1 MATGRAFAALAFVMR
16 RQPGVLRRVDIS
28 TASDWTENR
37 IMIRYLR
44 TFVVAA
50 EAESFSAAGNR
61 LGLTQSA
68 VSTQIRRLE
77 DELGFPLFDRKA
89 KSVTL
94 CSDGRHALEQATQII
109 DLFDGMKQQRGYP
122 DRGGL
127 NIGAI
132 STVQTSLLPKALQH
146 FRRAQP
152 AASINIAPGV
162 SAELLAKV
170 DSHELDLAVMIKPR
184 LGLPPDLKW
193 IPLVRERYVG
203 IAPKGA
209 PDDLGELLRTQ
220 PFIRYDR
227 RSPGGQLVDRF
238 LKQNGLSTMDIME
251 LDEPSVILNMV
262 SEGLGCSIIPGDLV
276 PVDRTRGIR
285 TLPLPGSP
293 LVREIGILARLAV
306 IDRPSAQTL
315 IDSLAV
321 QASKIRRRAARRLAG
336 A

>member
-1 MATGRAFAALAFVMR
+1 
-16 RQPGVLRRVDIS
+16 
-28 TASDWTENR
+28 
-37 IMIRYLR
+37 MIRYLR

-77 DELGFPLFDRKA
+77 DELGFALFDRKA

-94 CSDGRHALEQATQII
+94 CEEGRHALEQAAQIL
-109 DLFDGMKQQRGYP
+109 DLFDGMKRQRGFP

-132 STVQTSLLPKALQH
+132 STVQASFLPKALQQ
-146 FRRAQP
+146 FRRVQP

-170 DSHELDLAVMIKPR
+170 DSHELDMAVMIKPR

-193 IPLVRERYVG
+193 IPLISEHYVG

-209 PDDLGELLRTQ
+209 PTDLPELLRTH

-227 RSPGGQLVDRF
+227 RSPGGQLVDRY
-238 LKQNGLSTMDIME
+238 LKQHGLSTMDTME

-276 PVDRTRGIR
+276 PVKQTRGISV
-285 TLPLPGSP
+285 LGLPGGP

-306 IDRPSAQTL
+306 LDRPSAQTL
-315 IDSLAV
+315 VDSLAA
-321 QASKIRRRAARRLAG
+321 QASKISGQTKRRAARASHL
-336 A
+336 

>member
-1 MATGRAFAALAFVMR
+1 MRHTNMSTVTGLDN
-16 RQPGVLRRVDIS
+16 Q
-28 TASDWTENR
+28 R

-77 DELGFPLFDRKA
+77 DELGFSLFDRKA

-94 CSDGRHALEQATQII
+94 CEDGWHALEQATQIL
-109 DLFDGMKQQRGYP
+109 DMFDGMKQQRGFA

-132 STVQTSLLPKALQH
+132 STVQASLLPKALQQ
-146 FRRAQP
+146 FRLAQP
-152 AASINIAPGV
+152 TASINIAPGV

-170 DSHELDLAVMIKPR
+170 DSHELDMAVMIKPR

-193 IPLVRERYVG
+193 IPLIRERYVA

-209 PDDLGELLRTQ
+209 SGDLAELLRTH

-227 RSPGGQLVDRF
+227 RSPGGQLVEGY
-238 LKQNGLSTMDIME
+238 LKQNGLSTMDTME

-276 PVDRTRGIR
+276 PVAQTRGIR
-285 TLPLPGSP
+285 TLRLPGNA
-293 LVREIGILARLAV
+293 LLREIGILARLAV
-306 IDRPSAQTL
+306 IDRPSAQTM
-315 IDSLAV
+315 IDSLTA
-321 QASKIRRRAARRLAG
+321 QATRISGRKTRRAASD
-336 A
+336 

>member
-1 MATGRAFAALAFVMR
+1 
-16 RQPGVLRRVDIS
+16 
-28 TASDWTENR
+28 
-37 IMIRYLR
+37 MIRNLR

-50 EAESFSAAGNR
+50 ETESFSAAGNR

-94 CSDGRHALEQATQII
+94 CSEGRHALEQATQIL
-109 DLFDGMKQQRGYP
+109 DLFDGMKQQRGFP
-122 DRGGL
+122 DPRGL

-132 STVQTSLLPKALQH
+132 STVQASLLPKALQH

-152 AASINIAPGV
+152 AASINIAPGI
-162 SAELLAKV
+162 STELLAKV

-193 IPLVRERYVG
+193 IPLIRERYVF
-203 IAPKGA
+203 IAPKGT
-209 PDDLGELLRTQ
+209 PGDLGEVLRTQ

-227 RSPGGQLVDRF
+227 RSPGGQLVDRY
-238 LKQNGLSTMDIME
+238 LKQHGLATMDTME

-262 SEGLGCSIIPGDLV
+262 SEGLGCSIIPGELV
-276 PVDRTRGIR
+276 PVSKARGIK
-285 TLPLPGSP
+285 TLRLPGSP
-293 LVREIGILARLAV
+293 LIREIGILARLEV
-306 IDRPSAQTL
+306 FDRPSTQTFV
-315 IDSLAV
+315 DSLTV
-321 QASKIRRRAARRLAG
+321 QASKIGKRSTRST
-336 A
+336 